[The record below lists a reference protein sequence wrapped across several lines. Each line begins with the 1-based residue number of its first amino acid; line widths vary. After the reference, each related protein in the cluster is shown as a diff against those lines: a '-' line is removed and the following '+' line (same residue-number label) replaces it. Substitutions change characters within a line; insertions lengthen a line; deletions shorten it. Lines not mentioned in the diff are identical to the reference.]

1 MLEAGHNPFDVIARS
16 RMSSPVLFAL
26 AALLCYG
33 LGDFIYKWAVAAG
46 IRADH
51 FLMAQAWFF
60 CPLVILYALATGTF
74 VFIPAVL
81 WGSLA
86 GIFIF
91 VALYCF
97 VASLTSGTIS
107 TNASIFRLNFIVTA
121 ALVILVLHEPL
132 GAAKIAGLGFALAAT
147 WLLVGG
153 GEKARPGHRQW
164 GGMVQVAIA
173 TVLFGAAN
181 FFQTVGLRSGALPE
195 SLVAAQAA
203 LFMPLA
209 TAVVA
214 ITHRKLPP
222 PPGTFR
228 FAAPAAILLL
238 VATVCML
245 RGIAGGQASVLVPIA
260 QMGFV
265 IAALLGIFVLR
276 EPVTWR
282 KATGLLA
289 AFAALAVL
297 AWS

>member
-1 MLEAGHNPFDVIARS
+1 MI
-16 RMSSPVLFAL
+16 SPVLFAL
-26 AALLCYG
+26 AALLCFG
-33 LGDFIYKWAVAAG
+33 LGDFIYKWAAG
-46 IRADH
+46 AGLRTDH
-51 FLMAQAWFF
+51 FLMAQAWVF
-60 CPLVILYALATGTF
+60 CPLIILYALATGTL

-91 VALYCF
+91 AALYCF
-97 VASLTSGTIS
+97 IASLTSGAIS

-121 ALVILVLHEPL
+121 ALVILVLREPL
-132 GAAKIAGLGFALAAT
+132 GAGKIVGLGLALTAT

-153 GEKARPGHRQW
+153 GEKAAPGRSMR
-164 GGMVQVAIA
+164 GGLVQVAIA

-181 FFQTVGLRSGALPE
+181 FFHTIGLRSGAVPE

-209 TAVVA
+209 TFVVFIA
-214 ITHRKLPP
+214 HRKLSPP
-222 PPGTFR
+222 RGTFR

-245 RGIAGGQASVLVPIA
+245 RGVAGGQASVLVPIA

-276 EPVTWR
+276 ESVTWR
-282 KATGLLA
+282 KTGGLLA

-297 AWS
+297 ALS

>member
-1 MLEAGHNPFDVIARS
+1 
-16 RMSSPVLFAL
+16 
-26 AALLCYG
+26 
-33 LGDFIYKWAVAAG
+33 
-46 IRADH
+46 
-51 FLMAQAWFF
+51 
-60 CPLVILYALATGTF
+60 
-74 VFIPAVL
+74 
-81 WGSLA
+81 
-86 GIFIF
+86 
-91 VALYCF
+91 
-97 VASLTSGTIS
+97 
-107 TNASIFRLNFIVTA
+107 
-121 ALVILVLHEPL
+121 
-132 GAAKIAGLGFALAAT
+132 
-147 WLLVGG
+147 LVGG

-209 TAVVA
+209 TAVA
-214 ITHRKLPP
+214 FIAHRKLPP

-238 VATVCML
+238 VAPVCML
-245 RGIAGGQASVLVPIA
+245 RGVAGGEASVLVPIA

-276 EPVTWR
+276 EAVTWR
-282 KATGLLA
+282 KAAGLLA